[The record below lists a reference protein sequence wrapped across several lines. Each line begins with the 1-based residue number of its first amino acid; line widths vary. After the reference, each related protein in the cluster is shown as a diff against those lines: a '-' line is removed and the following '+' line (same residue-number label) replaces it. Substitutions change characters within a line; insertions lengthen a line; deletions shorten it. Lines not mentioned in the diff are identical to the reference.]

1 MSSVL
6 CMYENSFCHPLLP
19 VLMIKQHF
27 WNINNANEYFF
38 LYYSVI
44 LILLLLLLLLPSP
57 THGPLKSVHFVC
69 PSYWEKKKN
78 KKKLFIPNF
87 VYFFFDHLLWP
98 AKNILKMTSIL
109 FTTSML
115 WNYHFY
121 KLQGIYRKKIIK
133 HQKN

>member
-38 LYYSVI
+38 SLLFSYINFIITITTTAITNTWSTKVCPFC
-44 LILLLLLLLLPSP
+44 LSILLR
-57 THGPLKSVHFVC
+57 
-69 PSYWEKKKN
+69 KKKN